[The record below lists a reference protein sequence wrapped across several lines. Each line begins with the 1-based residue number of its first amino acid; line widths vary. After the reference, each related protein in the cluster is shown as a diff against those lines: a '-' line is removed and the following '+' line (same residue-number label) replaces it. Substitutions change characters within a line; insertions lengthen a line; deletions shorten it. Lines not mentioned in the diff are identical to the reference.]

1 MAKPAPILFRVRMR
15 GVRCGPVAL
24 AAAGAVIVV
33 KPGVMNVLERCDL
46 LRGLDKRCRGK
57 LLER

>member
-15 GVRCGPVAL
+15 AVRYGPAAL
-24 AAAGAVIVV
+24 AAAGAAIVV
-33 KPGVMNVLERCDL
+33 KPGVMIVSERCDL
-46 LRGLDKRCRGK
+46 LRGKSERCRGK